1 VDPRR
6 RSIAILTADVGEGH
20 LAAARVLAE
29 DLQRVAPEVEVVLVD
44 ALEALGPVL
53 RLLLL
58 DAYRFQLRYI
68 PRVFQALLWLFLH
81 LRPLRALGRASLVT
95 LGGRGLRARL
105 EALAPDVVVS
115 TYPAATSVLGTLRR
129 QGRVTVPALATITD
143 FAGVQFWS
151 HPGIDLHL
159 VMHSSLLRLVEREAG
174 PGSACAVAPL
184 AARTFREAARRRHEE
199 RQSLGLSSSDRL
211 VVVSGGGWGVG
222 DLAGAVAE
230 AAALPATTVIAVTG
244 RNSALEAKLKAAYRD
259 ADRVRVL
266 GFTDE
271 MPRLLAAA
279 DVLVH
284 STGGVTCLEALTAG
298 CPLVAYGAPAGHAP
312 LLARAMAEQ
321 KVALHATNRAEL
333 RRALRS
339 PLPTPAIEDAESAAE
354 RVLRAQRRLQ
364 PWTAAEDRPRL
375 RGVLHAVAFGFSCLI
390 GAFVVAYSPS
400 RHELGAAVFAVSASI
415 MLGTS
420 ALYHRIRWV
429 PHRRLWMRR
438 ADHAG
443 LFLLIAGT
451 YTPVALI
458 GLHGA
463 WRTGVLAVVWG
474 GAALATITKMY
485 WVRSPK
491 WVSAVI
497 GIALGWVAVVALP
510 QFAHNE
516 GLAPVFLLAA
526 GGLAYTTGAVVYA
539 SRRPDPLPHLFG
551 YHELFHALTIVAL
564 TLQYVAIAVFVVG
577 AT

>member
-1 VDPRR
+1 VNPRR

-29 DLQRVAPEVEVVLVD
+29 ELRRADPEVEVVLVD
-44 ALEALGPVL
+44 ALDAFGLVL

-68 PRVFQALLWLFLH
+68 PRVFHALFWLFLH
-81 LRPLRALGRASLVT
+81 VRALRTLGRAALVA
-95 LGGRGLRARL
+95 LGGRGLETQL
-105 EALAPDVVVS
+105 EELAPDVVVS
-115 TYPAATSVLGTLRR
+115 TYPAATSVLGTLRG

-159 VMHSSLLRLVEREAG
+159 VMHPSLIRLVEREAG

-184 AARTFREAARRRHEE
+184 AARTFREAARRRDEE
-199 RQSLGLSSSDRL
+199 RRRLGLAPSDRL

-230 AAALPATTVIAVTG
+230 AAELPATTVIVVTG
-244 RNSALEAKLKAAYRD
+244 RNGALEAKLEAAYRD

-266 GFTDE
+266 GFTEE

-312 LLARAMAEQ
+312 SLARAMAEQ
-321 KVALHATNRAEL
+321 NVALHATNRDEL
-333 RRALRS
+333 RQALLS
-339 PLPTPAIEDAESAAE
+339 PLPAPSPECAESAADL
-354 RVLRAQRRLQ
+354 VLGARS
-364 PWTAAEDRPRL
+364 RL
-375 RGVLHAVAFGFSCLI
+375 RPEAAPGDGPSGVIHAVAFAFSCVV
-390 GAFVVAYSPS
+390 GAFLIAYSPN
-400 RHELGAAVFAVSASI
+400 RHELGAAVFALSASV

-420 ALYHRIRWV
+420 ALYHRITWV
-429 PHRRLWMRR
+429 PEHRLWGRR
-438 ADHAG
+438 ADHAS
-443 LFLLIAGT
+443 LFLLVAGT

-458 GLHGA
+458 ALEGA
-463 WRTGVLAVVWG
+463 WRTWVLAFVWA
-474 GAALATITKMY
+474 GAALAAVTKMY

-491 WVSAVI
+491 WVSAAI
-497 GIALGWVAVVALP
+497 GIALGWVAVLAVP
-510 QFAHNE
+510 QLAHNE

-526 GGLAYTTGAVVYA
+526 GGLAYTAGALVYA
-539 SRRPDPLPHLFG
+539 SRRPDPLPRVFG
-551 YHELFHALTIVAL
+551 YHELFPALTIVAL
-564 TLQYVAIAVFVVG
+564 VCLYVAIAVFVVG